1 MQNNIIIYLL
11 LFQLLLFGHLH
22 SQSSTYII
30 GEFPSVFTEVENQF
44 NNGEIDSAFILCNRI
59 LRNDVDEDIKGVAI
73 FYKGQAEELLQKN
86 PQFEIYYQ
94 DAINIFE
101 TTKFEKGLAMAYC
114 KLADFY
120 FFQNDFLNA
129 NAHYNL
135 SISYANKLNLHQII
149 IDGYEKKAAI
159 SSFNQEPESSID
171 FLKNA
176 LYSASLEKNKQQ
188 NKDILNRISTT
199 YHSIGQ
205 LDSAIHYFQKGLR
218 LKEELND
225 SEGLVSDFIALG
237 NLYRERGDYE
247 EAQQHLIEALK
258 IAETE
263 SDTFSITT
271 IYSELGDIYTAQN
284 VWNIAEEYY
293 NKALILARL
302 KKSRFAEAGCNKKLG
317 FVFQQ
322 QKKDNEAIESYEA
335 ALKIYSQLNNKINE
349 ADVILSLSHIYKE
362 GNQFVKAKKLL
373 TEALEARSKSQD
385 MLSMLSIK
393 MALAEIELKQGFPY
407 KGIAYAEE
415 CLPSYITMDD
425 NEGLRNVYTLLS
437 NAYAK
442 IGDFKRAYNLHLNYS
457 EINDSLT
464 SIDRTKAIKKFDLL
478 YSTEKKDKE
487 IAQQKVEIEKQKV
500 DIQRRNNQLLMLG
513 GGVALIGLFATF
525 LIFIN

>member
-1 MQNNIIIYLL
+1 LQNNIIIYLL

-271 IYSELGDIYTAQN
+271 IYSELGDIYTA
-284 VWNIAEEYY
+284 
-293 NKALILARL
+293 
-302 KKSRFAEAGCNKKLG
+302 
-317 FVFQQ
+317 
-322 QKKDNEAIESYEA
+322 
-335 ALKIYSQLNNKINE
+335 
-349 ADVILSLSHIYKE
+349 
-362 GNQFVKAKKLL
+362 
-373 TEALEARSKSQD
+373 
-385 MLSMLSIK
+385 
-393 MALAEIELKQGFPY
+393 
-407 KGIAYAEE
+407 
-415 CLPSYITMDD
+415 
-425 NEGLRNVYTLLS
+425 
-437 NAYAK
+437 
-442 IGDFKRAYNLHLNYS
+442 
-457 EINDSLT
+457 
-464 SIDRTKAIKKFDLL
+464 
-478 YSTEKKDKE
+478 
-487 IAQQKVEIEKQKV
+487 
-500 DIQRRNNQLLMLG
+500 
-513 GGVALIGLFATF
+513 
-525 LIFIN
+525 